1 MCKMKIISK
10 RMNKINTKD
19 IVDKLKSKV
28 VYEIENFNIFKFFK
42 LTLMLTVIALVLYAL
57 SEVTNAG
64 VKEIMDSIGSPESFD
79 KLSGSKTKFLSEKF
93 RGNYHL
99 VLSIGGIRQ

>member
-57 SEVTNAG
+57 SEVANAG
-64 VKEIMDSIGSPESFD
+64 VKES
-79 KLSGSKTKFLSEKF
+79 
-93 RGNYHL
+93 
-99 VLSIGGIRQ
+99 

>member
-28 VYEIENFNIFKFFK
+28 VYEITI
-42 LTLMLTVIALVLYAL
+42 I
-57 SEVTNAG
+57 
-64 VKEIMDSIGSPESFD
+64 
-79 KLSGSKTKFLSEKF
+79 
-93 RGNYHL
+93 
-99 VLSIGGIRQ
+99 